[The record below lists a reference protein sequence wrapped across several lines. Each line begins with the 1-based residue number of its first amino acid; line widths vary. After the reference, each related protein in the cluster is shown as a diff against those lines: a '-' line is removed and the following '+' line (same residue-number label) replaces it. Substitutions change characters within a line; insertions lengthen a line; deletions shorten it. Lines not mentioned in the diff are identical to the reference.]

1 MKNSG
6 FSIVAGVVLLALLGS
21 VTSCSLIGDNAGSQ
35 PVDTINGWALEYA
48 SEGARSASGGPEVT
62 ATKSYTR
69 SGTAYQLVVTGDKAS
84 VLYAVKD
91 EGFGIAA
98 DGEKPVEPVEQYKPG
113 RIEEGK
119 HYSINIEVSALGTAP
134 SASKSTSVPPGNMG
148 GEYGPLGAGAWVE
161 ITTPA
166 VLGTITFY
174 VAQHDDGSG
183 QYDWYVYRWQT
194 VTGSWLNLYS
204 QYDIT
209 DYKVHS
215 YQFFYAFFKRYYL
228 RGHTDTKGVIL
239 LYSIDWWF

>member
-21 VTSCSLIGDNAGSQ
+21 VTTCSLIGDNAGSQ

-62 ATKSYTR
+62 ATKSYER
-69 SGTAYQLVVTGDKAS
+69 SGTTYQLVVTGDKAS

-98 DGEKPVEPVEQYKPG
+98 DGEKPVEPVEQYKQG

-134 SASKSTSVPPGNMG
+134 SASKSTIMPGGDIRG
-148 GEYGPLGAGAWVE
+148 GAGPLLAGAWVRVQ
-161 ITTPA
+161 TPA
-166 VLGTITFY
+166 VFGLVSFT
-174 VAQHDDGSG
+174 VAQHDDGLG

-209 DYKVHS
+209 DYEWHQ
-215 YQFFYAFFKRYYL
+215 YGFRYFFWKRYL
-228 RGHTDTKGVIL
+228 LESHIDMSGVIL
-239 LYSIDWWF
+239 LYTIDWL